1 MKVPAL
7 WRNRDYMLLWSGQVV
22 STLGSSMSG
31 IVFPLLILALTE
43 SPFAAGIAGALFTI
57 PYVVFSLPAG
67 ALVDRWN
74 RKRVM
79 IVCDVVRA
87 VAFLTIPAAWLFDLL
102 TVWQLYAVALI
113 EGTGFVFFNIAE
125 VAALPRVVPKS
136 QLPEATAQNMST
148 WFVASLIGPGLG
160 GALYQGV
167 GRVVPFLVDAVSY
180 GLSAFSLFFVRTGFQ
195 GDRSV
200 DVNRNL
206 RAEIGQGIRWLWSR
220 PLLRFIAFITGGIN
234 AAASALPLVIIVL
247 AKNAGAD
254 DATVG
259 LIFSIGAIGGIVGSI
274 VGGTIQRRFTYGQV
288 TIGSVWLLALMTPL
302 YALTQ
307 NVILFGVISAVS
319 FITFPVYSVV
329 QMSYRLPLIP
339 DELQGRVNS
348 VFRLIAFGFQPLGA
362 TLGGMLLEWTD
373 PITTVLVVSMGFVG
387 LAVAVTLSANVRNAP
402 RHTEE
407 QLA

>member
-22 STLGSSMSG
+22 STLGSSMSL
-31 IVFPLLILALTE
+31 IVFPLLILALTG
-43 SPFAAGIAGALFTI
+43 SPFAAGIAGALFMI

-180 GLSAFSLFFVRTGFQ
+180 GLSAFSLLFIRTGFQ

-200 DVNRNL
+200 DVDRDL
-206 RAEIGQGIRWLWSR
+206 RAEIGQGIRWLWNR

-319 FITFPVYSVV
+319 SITFPVYSVV

-362 TLGGMLLEWTD
+362 TLGGILLEWTD
-373 PITTVLVVSMGFVG
+373 PITTVLVVSAGFVG
-387 LAVAVTLSANVRNAP
+387 LAVAVTLSADVRNAP